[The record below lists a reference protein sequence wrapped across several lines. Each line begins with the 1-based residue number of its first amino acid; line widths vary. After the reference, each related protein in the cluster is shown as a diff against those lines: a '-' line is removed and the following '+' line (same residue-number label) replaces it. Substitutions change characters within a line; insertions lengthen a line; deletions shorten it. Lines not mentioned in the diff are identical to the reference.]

1 MKKILITGPT
11 GFIASHLIP
20 LLVQKHYEI
29 RAALRNTSK
38 SLPPKVTPILV
49 GEIDGNT
56 DWREALEGVDTVI
69 HLAARAHIIQEKSL
83 NPEGEFFKTNTQ
95 GTANLVQQSIGAG
108 VKHFIFISSIG
119 AMATLSNQPLTE
131 NSPCKPDTPYGSS
144 KLQAEQTL
152 IELAGPSE
160 MTWTI
165 LRPTLVYGPGN
176 PGNMERLIKLINRG
190 LPIPF
195 GSVKNRRS
203 LIYVGNLID
212 IIATSL
218 THPNAKNQAFIVSD
232 GQDLSTPELIQ
243 KIAKYLEKPCN
254 LLPVPPSL
262 LKLAGYLGNTG
273 QHLLNRPL
281 PLNSQTIDRL
291 LGSLIVDT
299 SHIQTSL
306 NWQPPF
312 TIDEGLKQT
321 LQPSDHS

>member
-1 MKKILITGPT
+1 MKSILITGPT
-11 GFIASHLIP
+11 GFIATHLIP
-20 LLVQKHYEI
+20 YLANQRHQI
-29 RAALRNTSK
+29 RAALRNPSK
-38 SLPPKVTPILV
+38 TLPPNVTPILV
-49 GEIDGNT
+49 GEIDGKT
-56 DWREALEGVDTVI
+56 DWTEALKDIDTVI
-69 HLAARAHIIQEKSL
+69 HLAARAHILNDKSP
-83 NPEGEFFKTNTQ
+83 NPEAEFFTVNTE
-95 GTANLVQQSIGAG
+95 GTTNLVRQSIAAG

-119 AMATLSNQPLTE
+119 AMATLSNQTLTE
-131 NSPCKPDTPYGSS
+131 NSPCKPDTPYGRS
-144 KLQAEQTL
+144 KLQAEKAL
-152 IELAGPSE
+152 IELAGPSQ

-190 LPIPF
+190 LPLPF
-195 GSVKNRRS
+195 GSIKNQRS

-212 IIATSL
+212 AIATSL
-218 THPNAKNQAFIVSD
+218 THPNAKNQTFIVSD

-254 LLPVPPSL
+254 LMPAPPSL

-273 QHLLNRPL
+273 QNLLNRPL

-299 SHIQTSL
+299 TNIQTNL

-312 TIDEGLKQT
+312 TIDEGLFHT
-321 LQPSDHS
+321 LQSQWHS